1 MESPLVRISRAQS
14 RAMKK
19 LRFSDPVTHV
29 YDPLDYA
36 RAPWEAYCERFGAG
50 PREVLLIG
58 MNPGP
63 FGMAQTGVPFGDVSM
78 VRDFLGI
85 EEPVRRPKKEHPKR
99 RIVGFACERTEVSG
113 TRLWGWIRDRFETPE
128 AFFERF
134 FITNW
139 CPLVFMED
147 TGRNRT
153 PDKIKKEERDP
164 LEAIC
169 DKALRRTVQA
179 LSPRHVVGV
188 GAFAEKRARIALEGL
203 DVQIG
208 SILHPSPA
216 SPKANQGW
224 EKQVEGDFARLEIAL
239 PKKRAKG
246 SALPKKRETDAVFEA
261 S

>member
-1 MESPLVRISRAQS
+1 
-14 RAMKK
+14 MKK
-19 LRFSDPVTHV
+19 LRFTDPVTHV
-29 YDPLDYA
+29 YDPLQYA
-36 RAPWEAYCERFGAG
+36 REPWEIYCERWGNR
-50 PREVLLIG
+50 PKEVLLVG

-63 FGMAQTGVPFGDVSM
+63 FGMAQTGVPFGDVGM

-85 EEPVRRPKKEHPKR
+85 EAPVKKPRNTHEKRP
-99 RIVGFACERTEVSG
+99 ILGFACERAEISG
-113 TRLWGWIRDRFETPE
+113 TRLWGFVQDRFGTPD
-128 AFFERF
+128 AFFSRF

-169 DKALRRTVQA
+169 DRALRATVEA
-179 LSPRHVVGV
+179 LAPRHVVGV
-188 GAFAEKRARIALEGL
+188 GAFAEKRAQIALEGL
-203 DVQIG
+203 DVAIG

-224 EKQVEGDFARLEIAL
+224 EKQVERDFKRLGIAIPKRGAGAGARGAAL
-239 PKKRAKG
+239 
-246 SALPKKRETDAVFEA
+246 DAGA
-261 S
+261 P